1 MRSNPCG
8 RVGCG
13 RRLGGEGRRRR
24 RKKNRKA
31 DRFAVRF
38 GARRETRTLTLIR
51 RRILSPLRLPFRH
64 PGVPNFCTR
73 NLRSPGPE
81 VENSGVGDGT
91 RTHDNRNHN
100 PGLYQLSYTHRSNFL
115 SHCVLACPAGFEPAT
130 LGLEGRCS
138 IQLSYGQ
145 RRFREALVGVKRFEL
160 PTSCSQSRRA
170 TGLRYTPR
178 ELRIIRKLQRLA
190 TFCANNSDSIPP
202 ERPKARL
209 DAAWRSFLGAS
220 GSPATISRCR
230 GVRRAAPL

>member
-1 MRSNPCG
+1 MRRGLVPGTVLLKSVDGQKRRRNALKPLRAR
-8 RVGCG
+8 RVREAIG
-13 RRLGGEGRRRR
+13 RRGAAAET
-24 RKKNRKA
+24 KKNRKA

-100 PGLYQLSYTHRSNFL
+100 PGLY
-115 SHCVLACPAGFEPAT
+115 
-130 LGLEGRCS
+130 
-138 IQLSYGQ
+138 QLSYGQ